1 MAFYFKTKKLDI
13 STGDPLLVV
22 MHTKDVYEY
31 GFAKE
36 QKVHLCWRDL
46 CLYVTV
52 DVSDTYVEPGELGMF
67 SEVWS
72 KYKIP
77 SNDTVSLTLPRP
89 PKSMESV
96 RKKLRGERLSYDEI
110 KEVIEDIGNRR
121 LNAIEITYFAAT
133 SYSPGF
139 DDNEIYSLTK
149 AMAESGDMLDFSG
162 GDPDKLVVDKHSI
175 GGIPAKGV
183 TPILVPIVSSFGL
196 VVPNTSSRSITTP
209 SGTSDMLEVV
219 MPVTIPKEKILET
232 VAKENAC
239 LVWGGSMELAPADD
253 VLIRIE
259 RPLHME
265 SHDKFLVSI
274 IAKKLAMKV
283 KHLLID
289 LPYGKGAKLEN
300 LAEVEAVKAK
310 FEHLGRRFGINV
322 DVFSREALS
331 PDGYGVG
338 PLLEIRDVL
347 RIFERSHDRP
357 VGLEELT
364 IEMAGRLLEL
374 AGTAEQGK
382 GSAMARGKLESG
394 EAEEK
399 FWSIAMAQGAEKK
412 VKSSELA
419 VAEYTHTLKAE
430 KSGVISRIGNKEV
443 VQIARSL
450 GAPFIKEA
458 GMYLYKLKGDT
469 VSVGEELVTLYA
481 TSPERLE
488 LGMDVMGHHK
498 GFIEY

>member
-1 MAFYFKTKKLDI
+1 M
-13 STGDPLLVV
+13 
-22 MHTKDVYEY
+22 
-31 GFAKE
+31 
-36 QKVHLCWRDL
+36 
-46 CLYVTV
+46 
-52 DVSDTYVEPGELGMF
+52 
-67 SEVWS
+67 
-72 KYKIP
+72 
-77 SNDTVSLTLPRP
+77 
-89 PKSMESV
+89 
-96 RKKLRGERLSYDEI
+96 
-110 KEVIEDIGNRR
+110 
-121 LNAIEITYFAAT
+121 NALI
-133 SYSPGF
+133 
-139 DDNEIYSLTK
+139 
-149 AMAESGDMLDFSG
+149 
-162 GDPDKLVVDKHSI
+162 
-175 GGIPAKGV
+175 
-183 TPILVPIVSSFGL
+183 
-196 VVPNTSSRSITTP
+196 
-209 SGTSDMLEVV
+209 
-219 MPVTIPKEKILET
+219 MPVTVPKEKILET

-283 KHLLID
+283 KHLLVD
-289 LPYGKGAKLEN
+289 LPYGKGAKVES
-300 LAEVEAVKAK
+300 LADVEEVKAK
-310 FEHLGRRFGINV
+310 FEHLGRRFGINI

-357 VGLEELT
+357 VGLEELA

-374 AGTAEQGK
+374 AGAAQR
-382 GSAMARGKLESG
+382 GSGSSMARAKLESG

-399 FWSIAMAQGAEKK
+399 FWSIAMTQGAKKK

-419 VAEYTHTLKAE
+419 VAEYAHTVRAE
-430 KSGVISRIGNKEV
+430 RSGAISRIGNKEV
-443 VQIARSL
+443 VHIARSL

-458 GMYLYKLKGDT
+458 GMYLHKLKGD
-469 VSVGEELVTLYA
+469 SVNAGEELVTLYA

-488 LGMDVMGHHK
+488 LGIDVMKQHE